1 MTKSDL
7 PTDEQLVQAYIS
19 GDNHAFDTLL
29 ERYRQKVFSQIYF
42 HVRDTETANDLFQ
55 EVFMKVIIKLRDD
68 RYTEVGKFSGWL
80 TRLTNNM
87 VMDHFRQQAT
97 VGGTPPLST
106 DNEEYDLLNRRE
118 LSVEAVEQAIC
129 NQQIK
134 EDALR
139 VMNALPE
146 SQRQIIEMRFFL
158 DMSFKEIADATGV
171 SINTALGRMRYAIL
185 NMRKI
190 VRDNAIALDPA

>member
-1 MTKSDL
+1 MTNTSR

-19 GDNHAFDTLL
+19 GDNHAFDILL
-29 ERYRQKVFSQIYF
+29 ERYRQKVFSQILF

-87 VMDHFRQQAT
+87 VMDHFRQQASA
-97 VGGTPPLST
+97 GGIPPLST
-106 DNEEYDLLNRRE
+106 DDTDYDLLNRRE

-129 NQQIK
+129 SRQIR

-146 SQRQIIEMRFFL
+146 AQRQIIEMRFFL

-190 VRDNAIALDPA
+190 VRDNAIALDSY